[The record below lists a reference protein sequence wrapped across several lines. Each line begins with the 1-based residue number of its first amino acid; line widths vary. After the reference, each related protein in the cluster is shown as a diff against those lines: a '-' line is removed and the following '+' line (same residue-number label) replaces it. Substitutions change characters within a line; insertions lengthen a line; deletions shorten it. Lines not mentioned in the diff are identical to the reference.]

1 MHELCKMHGVL
12 QPKGISEKTSYHEGI
27 YFSIFFFHAWG
38 LQLGSKILI
47 QTLIP
52 VTAAEENP
60 IFYTQYFHHY
70 TPNS

>member
-1 MHELCKMHGVL
+1 MNFVKCMEYFNQKAFLKKSAIM
-12 QPKGISEKTSYHEGI
+12 KEFISL
-27 YFSIFFFHAWG
+27 FFFFHAWG